1 MGINVSY
8 SFNIEMINF
17 LNLLTKDPFYIS
29 KDRHEDA
36 LRIYLTEY
44 YKGDKE
50 ELFNNIKEIV
60 EITGSVHINV
70 TLNSTLSLLP
80 EYLTGDLLSIL
91 NKPDYIKEVT
101 EPVALEAGMVNK
113 QQFDDIWEISLIK
126 LLKLVKDTL
135 ELLLN
140 N

>member
-1 MGINVSY
+1 MGMNVSY

-17 LNLLTKDPFYIS
+17 LNLLTKDPYYIP

-60 EITGSVHINV
+60 GINGSVHINN
-70 TLNSTLSLLP
+70 TLNSTLSILP

-91 NKPDYIKEVT
+91 KKPGYIKEVT
-101 EPVALEAGMVNK
+101 EPIALEAGMVNK
-113 QQFDDIWEISLIK
+113 K
-126 LLKLVKDTL
+126 
-135 ELLLN
+135 
-140 N
+140 